1 MYFADI
7 HNHAL
12 FGTDDGPCKQ
22 EEMFAMLDEAYA
34 QGVRALCFTPHWN
47 PAVYGNNA
55 DKALTA
61 FDAANRY
68 LLKTGKD
75 MALSLGNELRYSRD
89 ADKYLRN
96 GSCRKYEKIRYVL
109 VDFDFDESKDNM
121 IAGLRNVLNVGIR
134 PVFAHI
140 ERYPAL
146 AKDLNTVREMRT
158 AGIRIQLDA
167 ASVLGKF
174 GLLCRLRSLKLLSEG
189 LADIVASDAHGI
201 GKRPVLLK
209 RAFEV
214 IREKYTE
221 DYAEKLFWS
230 DPAELLNI

>member
-1 MYFADI
+1 
-7 HNHAL
+7 
-12 FGTDDGPCKQ
+12 
-22 EEMFAMLDEAYA
+22 
-34 QGVRALCFTPHWN
+34 
-47 PAVYGNNA
+47 
-55 DKALTA
+55 
-61 FDAANRY
+61 
-68 LLKTGKD
+68 
-75 MALSLGNELRYSRD
+75 
-89 ADKYLRN
+89 
-96 GSCRKYEKIRYVL
+96 
-109 VDFDFDESKDNM
+109 M

-201 GKRPVLLK
+201 EKRPILLK
-209 RAFEV
+209 QAFEV

-230 DPAELLNI
+230 NPAELLNI

>member
-1 MYFADI
+1 
-7 HNHAL
+7 
-12 FGTDDGPCKQ
+12 
-22 EEMFAMLDEAYA
+22 
-34 QGVRALCFTPHWN
+34 
-47 PAVYGNNA
+47 
-55 DKALTA
+55 
-61 FDAANRY
+61 
-68 LLKTGKD
+68 
-75 MALSLGNELRYSRD
+75 
-89 ADKYLRN
+89 
-96 GSCRKYEKIRYVL
+96 
-109 VDFDFDESKDNM
+109 
-121 IAGLRNVLNVGIR
+121 
-134 PVFAHI
+134 
-140 ERYPAL
+140 
-146 AKDLNTVREMRT
+146 MRT